1 MVDVLIVVERSAT
14 EHPDIIG
21 QMIQKDLRKYFQNL
35 DITLEDI
42 STSLREQAIEMVPNH
57 GMAGTVSLTSVVL
70 GTALK
75 QSGIGFSV
83 FDDDDIPTK
92 HGDIFLNRVR
102 DAKIVAI
109 STTYIIARKHVL
121 NLLKAVRDVAPDVP
135 VILGG
140 QGIPSLNLDP
150 FSGDDANIFDMV
162 DYIVYGDGEDS
173 FPDLCKRVLDGA
185 DTTDCAGVLTK
196 TSGTWGEKPVPQT
209 ADLEAAPVP
218 DYAILRE
225 TEINGAML
233 GDDFKPDYAS
243 LEEGRGCAFRCRF
256 CSYHVFSTFRRKS
269 PERIVAE
276 LKSVKE
282 QGFDNASFVG
292 AEFMAP
298 IKHSTKVLEAIVEAD
313 LNMDI
318 WLYARLDLC
327 ARHPEIFPLLKKAG
341 ANNLVFGMESGAET
355 VLRNMKKYFDVE
367 GMVEG
372 AKLAKDMG
380 FELMASIILG
390 YPGESKETLAT
401 TTDVLRRC
409 NFDQVFLHALNV
421 LPDTPLWDLREE
433 FEIKVSTK
441 TGYWAHKTMALK
453 DIPEATQ
460 NMMDALNRNSDSVFI
475 NVIRNLAPGFVRPGK
490 DYSNKKLER
499 VSKILQDILSLEWSG
514 GADRDSRREQWERLT
529 QECSQLPNYVID
541 AARARET
548 LAQAGE

>member
-21 QMIQKDLRKYFQNL
+21 QMIQKDLRKYFQDL
-35 DITLEDI
+35 DITLNDI
-42 STSLREQAIEMVPNH
+42 PAPLQSQAVEMVPNH

-70 GTALK
+70 ATALK
-75 QSGIGFSV
+75 QAGVSFGL
-83 FDDDDIPTK
+83 FDDDDIPNK
-92 HGDIFLNRVR
+92 HGELFLERVR
-102 DAKIVAI
+102 QAKVVAI

-140 QGIPSLNLDP
+140 QGIPSLKLDP
-150 FSGDDANIFDMV
+150 FSEGDKAIFDMV
-162 DYIVYGDGEDS
+162 DYVVYGDGEDA
-173 FPDLCKRVLDGA
+173 FPELCQDVLNGDTATAREGVLSKADGA
-185 DTTDCAGVLTK
+185 W
-196 TSGTWGEKPVPQT
+196 GTKPVPRT
-209 ADLEAAPVP
+209 ADLEIAPVP
-218 DYAILRE
+218 DYSILRD
-225 TEINGAML
+225 TEINGALL
-233 GDDFKPDYAS
+233 GDDFQPDYAS

-276 LKSVKE
+276 LKAVKE

-298 IKHSTKVLEAIVEAD
+298 IKHSTKVLQAIIDAD
-313 LNMDI
+313 LNMNI

-341 ANNLVFGMESGAET
+341 ANNLVFGMESGAEV
-355 VLRNMKKYFDVE
+355 VLRNMKKFFDVE

-372 AKLAKDMG
+372 AILAREMG

-390 YPGESKETLAT
+390 YPGETKETLAT

-433 FEIKVSTK
+433 FGMKVSTK
-441 TGYWAHKTMALK
+441 TGYWAHKTFALK
-453 DIPEATQ
+453 DVPEATKE
-460 NMMDALNRNSDSVFI
+460 MMDDLNRTSDSVFI

-490 DYSNKKLER
+490 DYSNRKLEEI
-499 VSKILQDILSLEWSG
+499 SSILQDILSLEWSG
-514 GADRDSRREQWERLT
+514 EPDREKRLAVWRRLSENCT
-529 QECSQLPNYVID
+529 QLPPYVLQ
-541 AARARET
+541 AARDHEA
-548 LAQAGE
+548 LSAAGQ